1 MLTIWKPR
9 GVVVVIV
16 VILVELVTITLK
28 RRGKLSKTIETLAK
42 VLWF

>member
-1 MLTIWKPR
+1 MFIIWKLR

-16 VILVELVTITLK
+16 VILVELVIIILK
-28 RRGKLSKTIETLAK
+28 RRGKFLKIIEILVK